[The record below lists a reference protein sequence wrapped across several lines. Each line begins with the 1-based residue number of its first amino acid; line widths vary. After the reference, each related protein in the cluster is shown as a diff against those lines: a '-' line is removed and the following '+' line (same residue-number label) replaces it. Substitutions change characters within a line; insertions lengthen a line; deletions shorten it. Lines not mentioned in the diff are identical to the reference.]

1 MPHFFWVVVAGYKK
15 HSCGP
20 MGRLELGLQHAVEPI
35 LCGLVQVV
43 AGFVQEQ
50 ERRVGA
56 YGDRQE
62 QALALPAR

>member
-1 MPHFFWVVVAGYKK
+1 
-15 HSCGP
+15 

-35 LCGLVQVV
+35 LRGLVQVV

-50 ERRVGA
+50 ERRIGA
-56 YGDRQE
+56 YCDGQE